1 MNTNLK
7 VLISAVGFV
16 ALAASPVLAKPHVQH
31 NPHASAAVSS
41 KTTVVGPNG
50 VIGTDPDPAIRS
62 ELQRDWIP
70 AGSE

>member
-16 ALAASPVLAKPHVQH
+16 ALAASPVFAKSHVH
-31 NPHASAAVSS
+31 HTAPAAVAS

-50 VIGTDPDPAIRS
+50 VVGTDPDPAIRS

-70 AGSE
+70 AGSAW

>member
-1 MNTNLK
+1 MDRNLK

-16 ALAASPVLAKPHVQH
+16 ALAASPVFAKPHVQH
-31 NPHASAAVSS
+31 NAPVAVAS

-50 VIGTDPDPAIRS
+50 VIGTDQDAAIRS

-70 AGSE
+70 AGSAW